1 MKSLPD
7 TPKVSIIT
15 MTYNDCAHL
24 EKCVTQILKQDYEN
38 IEYIIVDGGSSDGT
52 HEIIQKAAQQLG
64 DKLKWVSESD
74 EGLYDALNKGI
85 RMATGAIV
93 GLMCDEFA
101 DAHVLSDM
109 VRQMQRDGTDGV
121 HGDID
126 YMADGKVIRKWRM
139 GAGTAKKLRWG
150 WMPGHPT
157 LYVKREVYET
167 YGFYKTDYKIAA
179 DYEFMIR
186 ILKEDKVRLSYIPR
200 VLVHMFHGEESA
212 STGGLKSYLA
222 SFGEGMRALRE
233 NHMPH
238 PFITTLRRTCMVLRQ
253 FVR

>member
-64 DKLKWVSESD
+64 DKLKWVSEPD

-101 DAHVLSDM
+101 DAHVL
-109 VRQMQRDGTDGV
+109 
-121 HGDID
+121 
-126 YMADGKVIRKWRM
+126 
-139 GAGTAKKLRWG
+139 
-150 WMPGHPT
+150 
-157 LYVKREVYET
+157 
-167 YGFYKTDYKIAA
+167 F
-179 DYEFMIR
+179 
-186 ILKEDKVRLSYIPR
+186 
-200 VLVHMFHGEESA
+200 VLVLLLLCA
-212 STGGLKSYLA
+212 
-222 SFGEGMRALRE
+222 
-233 NHMPH
+233 
-238 PFITTLRRTCMVLRQ
+238 
-253 FVR
+253 VRYCTADAE

>member
-64 DKLKWVSESD
+64 DKLKWVSEPD
-74 EGLYDALNKGI
+74 EGLYDALNKG
-85 RMATGAIV
+85 
-93 GLMCDEFA
+93 
-101 DAHVLSDM
+101 
-109 VRQMQRDGTDGV
+109 
-121 HGDID
+121 
-126 YMADGKVIRKWRM
+126 IRKWRM

>member
-64 DKLKWVSESD
+64 DKLKWVSEPD

-101 DAHVLSDM
+101 DAHVVNITVYAVCSVPLHLPYHIGQHM
-109 VRQMQRDGTDGV
+109 G
-121 HGDID
+121 
-126 YMADGKVIRKWRM
+126 IRKWRM